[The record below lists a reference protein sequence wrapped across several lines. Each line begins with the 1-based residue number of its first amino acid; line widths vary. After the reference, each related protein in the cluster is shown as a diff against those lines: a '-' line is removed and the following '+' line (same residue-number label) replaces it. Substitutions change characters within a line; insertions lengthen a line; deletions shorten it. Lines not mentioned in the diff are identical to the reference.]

1 MEKKKVIEELRQEL
15 EELKQEFPGKIKE
28 VSVQLGDEILLIER
42 DSLLEIFRCL
52 KDKPYSYSMLLDLT
66 CVDYKGQEPRFEMV
80 YHLFSMPDG
89 RRLRIKVR
97 LSEKDL
103 WIDSLTSLWKNANW
117 LEREVYDMFG
127 VSFKGHPDLR
137 RILMYDEFEGYP
149 LRKDF
154 PLRKRQPRIPLRK

>member
-1 MEKKKVIEELRQEL
+1 MEKKKVVED
-15 EELKQEFPGKIKE
+15 LKKKFSEKIKE
-28 VSVQLGDEILLIER
+28 VSVQFGDEILLIER
-42 DSLLEIFRCL
+42 DSLLDIVRFL

-66 CVDYKGQEPRFEMV
+66 CVDYQGQEPRFEMV
-80 YHLFSMPDG
+80 YHLYSIPNR
-89 RRLRIKVR
+89 RRLRIKAR

-103 WIDSLTSLWKNANW
+103 RIDSLTSLWKNANW

-127 VSFKGHPDLR
+127 VHFKGHPDLR
-137 RILMYDEFEGYP
+137 RIFMYDGFEGHP